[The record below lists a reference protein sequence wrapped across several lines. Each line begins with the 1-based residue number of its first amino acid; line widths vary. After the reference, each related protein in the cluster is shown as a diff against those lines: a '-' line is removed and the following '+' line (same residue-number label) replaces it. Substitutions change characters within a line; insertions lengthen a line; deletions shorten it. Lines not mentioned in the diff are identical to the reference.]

1 MVWADRMGSLP
12 RIMGFVL
19 GPRPG
24 ARWAAQRGARGQ
36 WLRYSLVGLH
46 FPLGWMG
53 LPSYPAAQLGERAGC
68 QWQFHA
74 PICSPQPPLA
84 YLTSHSGGLCSLG
97 HMRHT
102 WLGHPC
108 PGSRYLRIWGDQVDR
123 TWGRAAMMSQVMS
136 PTSLPLAY
144 CTARSPR
151 HICPILSWVLPAGGV
166 DVWARAGPAS
176 SGRGLCGVPKE
187 AGLAF
192 VALWPLGVVLAILGG
207 RAGRGSGSVEQSSAP
222 TVGPCWARWAP

>member
-19 GPRPG
+19 GSPERCQGTVATILTGGP
-24 ARWAAQRGARGQ
+24 ALPT
-36 WLRYSLVGLH
+36 WLDGVAFISGGTAGGESKLSVA
-46 FPLGWMG
+46 
-53 LPSYPAAQLGERAGC
+53 LPCPHL
-68 QWQFHA
+68 
-74 PICSPQPPLA
+74 SPQPPLA

-108 PGSRYLRIWGDQVDR
+108 PGSRYLRICGDQVDR
-123 TWGRAAMMSQVMS
+123 TWGSAAMMSQVRS
-136 PTSLPLAY
+136 PASLPLAY

-176 SGRGLCGVPKE
+176 SGRGLCGIPKE

-192 VALWPLGVVLAILGG
+192 VALWPLGVVLAIL
-207 RAGRGSGSVEQSSAP
+207 RGRGGSSSGSVEQPSAP
-222 TVGPCWARWAP
+222 TVGPCWTRWAP